1 MKVNWT
7 HMLLGLLAGSAL
19 PILLGMLISMP
30 QGVKPET
37 FLWAITHFEWYYNS
51 IFQLGVAANI
61 GVFFLLIKKDSLI
74 YFNRGWLLGT
84 ILMTIWA
91 VVIELARF

>member
-1 MKVNWT
+1 MV
-7 HMLLGLLAGSAL
+7 LGFVAGASL
-19 PILLGMLISMP
+19 PLILGMLIAMP
-30 QGVKPET
+30 QGVQPET

-74 YFNRGWLLGT
+74 YFNRGWLIGT

-91 VVIELARF
+91 VMIELARI

>member
-1 MKVNWT
+1 MF
-7 HMLLGLLAGSAL
+7 LGFVAGASL
-19 PILLGMLISMP
+19 PLILGMLIAMP
-30 QGVKPET
+30 QGVQPET

-91 VVIELARF
+91 VMIELARI

>member
-1 MKVNWT
+1 MC
-7 HMLLGLLAGSAL
+7 LRYR
-19 PILLGMLISMP
+19 
-30 QGVKPET
+30 
-37 FLWAITHFEWYYNS
+37 YYNS

-91 VVIELARF
+91 VMIELARF

>member
-1 MKVNWT
+1 MKVNWI
-7 HMLLGLLAGSAL
+7 HMLLGFIAGSAL
-19 PILLGMLISMP
+19 PLVLGMLIAMP

-61 GVFFLLIKKDSLI
+61 GIFFLLMKKDAWI

-91 VVIELARF
+91 VIIELKSF

>member
-1 MKVNWT
+1 MKVNWGHT
-7 HMLLGLLAGSAL
+7 FFGLILGCATPL
-19 PILLGMLISMP
+19 LLGMLIAMP
-30 QGVKPET
+30 QGVSAHT

-74 YFNRGWLLGT
+74 YFNRGFLIGT

-91 VVIELARF
+91 VMIELARI

>member
-1 MKVNWT
+1 MKVNWL
-7 HMLLGLLAGSAL
+7 HMFLGFVAGASL
-19 PILLGMLISMP
+19 PLILGMLIAMP
-30 QGVKPET
+30 QGVQPQT
-37 FLWAITHFEWYYNS
+37 FLWAISHFEWYYNS

-74 YFNRGWLLGT
+74 YFNRGWLIGT

-91 VVIELARF
+91 VMIELARI

>member
-1 MKVNWT
+1 MKVNWL
-7 HMLLGLLAGSAL
+7 HMFLGFVAGASL
-19 PILLGMLISMP
+19 PLILGMLIAMP
-30 QGVKPET
+30 QGVQPET

-51 IFQLGVAANI
+51 IFQFGVAANI

-74 YFNRGWLLGT
+74 YFNRGWLIGT

-91 VVIELARF
+91 VMIELARI

>member
-1 MKVNWT
+1 MKVNWV
-7 HMLLGLLAGSAL
+7 HMVLGFVGGASL
-19 PILLGMLISMP
+19 PLILGMLISMP
-30 QGVKPET
+30 QGVQPQT

-61 GVFFLLIKKDSLI
+61 GVFFLLMKKDSLI

-84 ILMTIWA
+84 ILMTIW
-91 VVIELARF
+91 VVLIELARI

>member
-1 MKVNWT
+1 
-7 HMLLGLLAGSAL
+7 
-19 PILLGMLISMP
+19 MP
-30 QGVKPET
+30 QGVQPET

-51 IFQLGVAANI
+51 IFQFGVAANI

-91 VVIELARF
+91 ILLADKKGFIDLFQSWVVIRYHFNDNLGGDD